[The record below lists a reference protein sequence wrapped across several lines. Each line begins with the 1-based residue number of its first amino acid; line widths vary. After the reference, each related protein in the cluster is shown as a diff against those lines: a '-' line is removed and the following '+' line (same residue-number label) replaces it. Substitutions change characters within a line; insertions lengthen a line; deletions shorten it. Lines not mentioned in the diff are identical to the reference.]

1 MMFDRIALSTRWLI
15 MRNIGKALVVG
26 LVLTEVA
33 FAVYLLSPKSD
44 PSTRDPGAVAD
55 GSAALASD
63 KVQSGTLQVNAGN
76 ANGAPSPGAN
86 ADDTARVAAQIPAQ
100 SAQGH
105 ITSAPAPAPARAA
118 TPEPSTQRAA
128 QLPQQPAQPAQPR
141 PQTVQTP
148 AVATV
153 LAGNDSK
160 TATVVQ
166 PARGRDSLHRRDSS
180 SVSSPAT
187 DELVRESAKLDPA
200 LPPPDPQAFVH
211 DDQPHR
217 GSNAVG
223 AAMTEQLVRESAKLD
238 PALPPPNPSGVH

>member
-26 LVLTEVA
+26 LVLAEVA

-63 KVQSGTLQVNAGN
+63 KVQSGTLKVDAGN

-86 ADDTARVAAQIPAQ
+86 ANDTARVVAQIPAQ

-105 ITSAPAPAPARAA
+105 ITSAPASAPAP
-118 TPEPSTQRAA
+118 TPKPSTQRAA
-128 QLPQQPAQPAQPR
+128 QLPQQPAQPH
-141 PQTVQTP
+141 PQAVQTP
-148 AVATV
+148 TVATV
-153 LAGNDSK
+153 LAATDSK
-160 TATVVQ
+160 AATVVQ
-166 PARGRDSLHRRDSS
+166 TGRARDTLHRRDSS
-180 SVSSPAT
+180 TGSSAET

-223 AAMTEQLVRESAKLD
+223 AAITEQLVRESAKLD

>member
-1 MMFDRIALSTRWLI
+1 

-26 LVLTEVA
+26 LVLAEVA

-44 PSTRDPGAVAD
+44 PATRAPGAVTDTD

-63 KVQSGTLQVNAGN
+63 KVQSGTLQANAGN
-76 ANGAPSPGAN
+76 AVGAPSPGAN
-86 ADDTARVAAQIPAQ
+86 ADDSARVAAQIPAQ

-105 ITSAPAPAPARAA
+105 ITSAPAPAPAPA
-118 TPEPSTQRAA
+118 PEPSTQRAA
-128 QLPQQPAQPAQPR
+128 QLPPQQAQPH

-153 LAGNDSK
+153 LAASDSK
-160 TATVVQ
+160 AATVVQ
-166 PARGRDSLHRRDSS
+166 TGRGRDALHRHDSNTGS
-180 SVSSPAT
+180 SAET

-217 GSNAVG
+217 GSNAVA
-223 AAMTEQLVRESAKLD
+223 AAMTQQLVKESAKLD
-238 PALPPPNPSGVH
+238 PSLPPPNPSAMH

>member
-1 MMFDRIALSTRWLI
+1 MMCDRIALSIRWLI

-26 LVLTEVA
+26 LVLAEVA
-33 FAVYLLSPKSD
+33 FAVYLLSPKND
-44 PSTRDPGAVAD
+44 PSTRDPGAVTD

-63 KVQSGTLQVNAGN
+63 KVQSGTLQVTAGH
-76 ANGAPSPGAN
+76 ANGAPSPGAST
-86 ADDTARVAAQIPAQ
+86 DDAARVPAQIPAQ
-100 SAQGH
+100 SVQGH
-105 ITSAPAPAPARAA
+105 ITSAPAP
-118 TPEPSTQRAA
+118 EPSTEHTA
-128 QLPQQPAQPAQPR
+128 QLPQQPAQPR
-141 PQTVQTP
+141 PQTVRTP

-160 TATVVQ
+160 TATIVQ
-166 PARGRDSLHRRDSS
+166 PGRGRDGLHRRDSS
-180 SVSSPAT
+180 SVSSSAT

-200 LPPPDPQAFVH
+200 LPPPEPFVH